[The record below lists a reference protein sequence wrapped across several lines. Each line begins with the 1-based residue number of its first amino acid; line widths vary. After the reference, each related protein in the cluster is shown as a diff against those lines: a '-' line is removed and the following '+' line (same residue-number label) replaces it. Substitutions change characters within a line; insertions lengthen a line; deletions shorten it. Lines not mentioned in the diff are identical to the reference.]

1 MEKQEWKKLS
11 KERLKKG
18 HCTVLE
24 KKSYEEIKTKLFAKH
39 PNFVRVSIWD
49 FKRQIIQTIN
59 Q

>member
-49 FKRQIIQTIN
+49 FKR
-59 Q
+59 